1 MINIQF
7 AIFKLL
13 EIGIYLRFGTCYLIF
28 QLMSQTF
35 LIKIDSPFTSNY

>member
-13 EIGIYLRFGTCYLIF
+13 EIGIYLRFGACYLFF
-28 QLMSQTF
+28 QF
-35 LIKIDSPFTSNY
+35 LS